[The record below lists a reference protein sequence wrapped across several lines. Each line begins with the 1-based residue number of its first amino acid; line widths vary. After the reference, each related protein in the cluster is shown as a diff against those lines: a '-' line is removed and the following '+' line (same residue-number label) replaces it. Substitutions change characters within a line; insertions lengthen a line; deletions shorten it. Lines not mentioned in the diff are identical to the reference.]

1 MPLRIFNNLSSTV
14 AQNRLDVNNNNLGK
28 AIGRVAS
35 GDRDTNG
42 AEKSVSE
49 LLRSDARTLRQSS
62 RNLNDGISLINVAE
76 GGLNEQSGILI
87 RVRELLSA
95 ADGALGETERGALQL
110 EIDSLRNEFNRISS
124 TAEFNGQK
132 LLDGSL
138 ASDATTDHVVVVVGL
153 NSEESGRI
161 DLNEAANIGS
171 TDTTTLDLDSLS
183 VTNFE
188 EAVSGLAKVD
198 EAIARVSA
206 FRGSI
211 GAAQNRFTRA
221 LNTLNVAVEN
231 LTAAAATVKNGDV
244 AEEVTELTRQ
254 QLLVQSSAAM
264 VGQANLIPEG
274 VLLLLQ
280 Q

>member
-14 AQNRLDVNNNNLGK
+14 AQNRLDVNNRNLGNT
-28 AIGRVAS
+28 IGRVAS
-35 GDRDTNG
+35 GDRDING
-42 AEKSVSE
+42 ADQSVSE
-49 LLRSDARTLRQSS
+49 LLRSDARTLRQSA
-62 RNLNDGISLINVAE
+62 RNLNDGTSLINVAE
-76 GGLNEQSGILI
+76 GSLNAQSGLLI
-87 RVRELLSA
+87 RMRELLSA

-110 EIDSLRNEFNRISS
+110 EIDSLKSELNRISS

-138 ASDATTDHVVVVVGL
+138 ASDATSDHVVVVVGL

-161 DLNEAANIGS
+161 DLNQSTNIGS
-171 TDTTTLDLDSLS
+171 TDSQSLGIDDLS
-183 VTNFE
+183 VANFE

-198 EAIARVSA
+198 DAIATING

-211 GAAQNRFTRA
+211 GAVQNRFTRA
-221 LNTLNVAVEN
+221 LNNLNIAVEN
-231 LTAAAATVKNGDV
+231 LTAASATVKDADF
-244 AEEVTELTRQ
+244 AEELTDLTRQ

>member
-14 AQNRLDVNNNNLGK
+14 AQNRLDVNNRNLGNT
-28 AIGRVAS
+28 IGRVAS
-35 GDRDTNG
+35 GDRDING
-42 AEKSVSE
+42 ADQSVSE
-49 LLRSDARTLRQSS
+49 LLRSDARTLRQSA
-62 RNLNDGISLINVAE
+62 RNLNDGTSLINVAE
-76 GGLNEQSGILI
+76 GSLNAQSGLLI
-87 RVRELLSA
+87 RMRELLSA

-110 EIDSLRNEFNRISS
+110 EIDSLKSELNRISS

-138 ASDATTDHVVVVVGL
+138 ASDATSDHVVVVVGL

-161 DLNEAANIGS
+161 DLNQSANIGS
-171 TDTTTLDLDSLS
+171 TDSQSLGIDDLS
-183 VTNFE
+183 VANFE

-198 EAIARVSA
+198 DAIATING

-211 GAAQNRFTRA
+211 GAVQNRFTRA
-221 LNTLNVAVEN
+221 LNNLNIAVEN
-231 LTAAAATVKNGDV
+231 LTAASATVKDADF
-244 AEEVTELTRQ
+244 AEELTDLTRQ